1 MRDDISDLRQTEI
14 RWQVLKAMLDNF
26 PELQERTE
34 MYLFAKKSLLQSGYA
49 AGSGPDIKE
58 LLRKAIRETRRG
70 V

>member
-1 MRDDISDLRQTEI
+1 MRDDISDPRQTEI
-14 RWQVLKAMLDNF
+14 RWQILKAMLDDF

-34 MYLFAKKSLLQSGYA
+34 TYLFAKKSLLQSGYA
-49 AGSGPDIKE
+49 EGSSAKIKE